1 MQNKH
6 QIFFLVLGVPTLGEG
21 GGSTWL
27 GQIPKF
33 FQKLDLKAPLSFCA
47 DRIFRCECELFR
59 HEQRDSAKRTSTGK
73 GAGEEVFSGV
83 PIVRQLHQSHHE
95 RVTGDPEP
103 EGYTNYINRCE
114 ILKKILS

>member
-1 MQNKH
+1 MRSIGK
-6 QIFFLVLGVPTLGEG
+6 VLP
-21 GGSTWL
+21 
-27 GQIPKF
+27 IPVGK
-33 FQKLDLKAPLSFCA
+33 QLKM
-47 DRIFRCECELFR
+47 CELFR

-73 GAGEEVFSGV
+73 GRCEEVFSGV
-83 PIVRQLHQSHHE
+83 PIVRQLHQSHE